1 MSIIQLSFCL
11 ESISNQFGTAQSKE
25 VSLKK
30 ISVNFFFDYNVID
43 QSCWA

>member
-11 ESISNQFGTAQSKE
+11 GSISNQFGTAEFKE

-30 ISVNFFFDYNVID
+30 ISVNFFFDYNAID
-43 QSCWA
+43 KSCRA